1 MTLLAHISDLHLNGT
16 PRAAERVER
25 AMDHLRALPTPP
37 DALLVTGDIADHG
50 AAAEYREA
58 ARLLRAPFPVLACP
72 GNHDSRSALR
82 TELLAEPAGEQPV
95 NHAHRIGDLMV
106 LMCDSTIPGSDD
118 GELDEATLAWIDQA
132 ARDLDRDSPA
142 VLVFHHPPIRMH
154 HPMPDSA
161 PLHNPDALAE
171 LLARNPSII
180 AVMGGHA
187 HTAAASAFA
196 GRPCLIAPAITWT
209 LVMPPET
216 GRLADRDADP
226 GIAFHVI
233 ENGQIASH
241 FRTIP
246 EKAAT

>member
-16 PRAAERVER
+16 PRATERLER

-50 AAAEYREA
+50 EPDEYREA
-58 ARLLRAPFPVLACP
+58 ARLLQAPFPVLACP

-82 TELLAEPAGEQPV
+82 TALLHEPSGELPV
-95 NHAHRIGDLMV
+95 NHAHRIDDLTV
-106 LMCDSTIPGSDD
+106 LMCDSTIPGRDD
-118 GELDEATLAWIDQA
+118 GELAEETLAWIDQA
-132 ARDLDRDSPA
+132 ARDLDQDNPA
-142 VLVFHHPPIRMH
+142 VLVFHHPPVPVH

-161 PLHNPDALAE
+161 PLRNRDALAA

-180 AVMGGHA
+180 AVLGGHA

-209 LVMPPET
+209 LVMPPRTE
-216 GRLADRDADP
+216 RLADRDADP
-226 GIAFHVI
+226 GVAFHAI
-233 ENGQIASH
+233 ENGHITSH
-241 FRTIP
+241 FRTVP
-246 EKAAT
+246 RNAGS